1 MSEDNQQSDRDSDEN
16 VASQDRTSATARQ
29 SGGSGQSARSDLG
42 DHPVKLHSPL
52 LPLLWLLFPFLAM
65 ITYGLLVRH

>member
-1 MSEDNQQSDRDSDEN
+1 MPEENQQSDRDSDEN
-16 VASQDRTSATARQ
+16 VASTDQPSATARRPAP
-29 SGGSGQSARSDLG
+29 GGPG

-65 ITYGLLVRH
+65 VTYGLLTRH

>member
-1 MSEDNQQSDRDSDEN
+1 MPEENQRSDRDSDEN
-16 VASQDRTSATARQ
+16 VASKDATARQ
-29 SGGSGQSARSDLG
+29 AAPGGPG

-65 ITYGLLVRH
+65 LTYGLVSRR